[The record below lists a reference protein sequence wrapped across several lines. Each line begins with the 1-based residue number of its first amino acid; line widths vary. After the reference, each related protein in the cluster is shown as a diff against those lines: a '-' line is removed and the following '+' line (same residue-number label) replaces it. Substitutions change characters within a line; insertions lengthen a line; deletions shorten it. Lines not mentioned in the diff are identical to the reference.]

1 METLNTRS
9 NGKCELCGS
18 ESNPSAVPIDAD
30 ITGDADTSVH
40 LCDTCAPAAT
50 SGDALEGAHWY
61 CLQDAAWSA
70 VPAVQVLSYRLLH
83 RMSGETWATDL
94 MDQIYLDEETLA
106 WAQKGI
112 SAGDDSGVKVVDCN
126 GTALSDG
133 DSVTLIKDLDVK
145 GANFTAKRGTMVKNI
160 RLGDDHTHV
169 EGKVNKTS
177 IMLKTIFLKRA

>member
-9 NGKCELCGS
+9 NGKCEFCGS
-18 ESNPSAVPIDAD
+18 DSNLAAVPVDTD
-30 ITGDADTSVH
+30 ITSDADTSVN
-40 LCDTCAPAAT
+40 LCDTCAPAAA
-50 SGDALEGAHWY
+50 SSEALEGAHWY
-61 CLQDAAWSA
+61 CLQDAAWSI
-70 VPAVQVLSYRLLH
+70 VPAVQVLCYRLLH
-83 RMSGETWATDL
+83 RMSGESWTTDL
-94 MDQIYLDEETLA
+94 IEQIYLDEETLA
-106 WAQKGI
+106 WAQKGL
-112 SAGDDSGVKVVDCN
+112 SARDDSGVKVVDCN

-160 RLGDDHTHV
+160 RVGDDPTHV